1 MVCTFSQLFWQLKVA
16 ENCMCAG
23 AALKLGNL
31 NQNVDHVLANFKCKG
46 ANDPPITMT
55 MLLLNRL
62 TPYDISPD
70 SVSTL
75 DICKSHLVS

>member
-1 MVCTFSQLFWQLKVA
+1 MACTFSKLFWQLKVA
-16 ENCMCAG
+16 ENCTCAG
-23 AALKLGNL
+23 EANKLGNL
-31 NQNVDHVLANFKCKG
+31 NQNVDQVLANYKCKG
-46 ANDPPITMT
+46 AKDPPITMA

-62 TPYDISPD
+62 TPYTISPD